1 LQGVRRAWPVTV
13 RVRHTSSQ
21 PHAANVEKTMDY
33 TPAHEFLSELGDINA
48 FILDA
53 LNSPR
58 KAQWH
63 WPSYYLL
70 YVDVDRLASLLVRVK
85 YLFRPPFEQPGEPPA
100 AEERVADANELFA
113 QIDRLQKAVVQWLF
127 QMYRYT
133 DANPADPAGHRRL
146 GAHVH
151 PKSGWYQTFMSDFCS
166 GVLAADGNTL
176 QRVALPIDAGTVGER
191 IDNITAR
198 CMLRQQVFDL
208 GSPAAREA
216 LAHATDEAQ
225 SRLGRVIG
233 TMTAF
238 LAANCDIADLL
249 HPCSH

>member
-1 LQGVRRAWPVTV
+1 
-13 RVRHTSSQ
+13 
-21 PHAANVEKTMDY
+21 MDY
-33 TPAHEFLSELGDINA
+33 TPAHEFLSDLGDINA

-70 YVDVDRLASLLVRVK
+70 YVDADRLVGLLVRVGD
-85 YLFRPPFEQPGEPPA
+85 LFKPPFGQPGGQPA
-100 AEERVADANELFA
+100 AERWTADANDLFA
-113 QIDRLQKAVVQWLF
+113 QIDRQQKAIVRWLF

-133 DANPADPAGHRRL
+133 DANPADPAAHRRL

-166 GVLAADGNTL
+166 GVVTADAKTL
-176 QRVALPIDAGTVGER
+176 QRVVLQTDPGTIGGQ
-191 IDNITAR
+191 IDNVTAG
-198 CMLRQQVFDL
+198 CMLRRQVFDL
-208 GSPAAREA
+208 ATPATREA
-216 LAHATDEAQ
+216 LAHATYDARC
-225 SRLGRVIG
+225 RLGKILA

-238 LAANCDIADLL
+238 LAANCSIADLL
-249 HPCSH
+249 HPGSR